1 MKTSREKVLDAIYH
15 RVTDALPATLYL
27 DEALQTKL
35 AETCGYRAR
44 DRFTNDTVRILWNV
58 EHTIVNEK
66 EFRDP
71 FGVRWIRSNGGY
83 FFEDPLLPEPNVS
96 LIPRIKLI
104 EEADRENILNIR
116 RANPDKFIFYQFTMT
131 FGERLWALRGME
143 NYLMDLVD
151 HPDFIHNALDVLL
164 EMHLKALDTLVQLPI
179 DGITFG
185 DDFGTQKGLM
195 ISPLQFRSF
204 YKPRMAVLYE
214 KVRNAGL
221 VVGAHSCGDNT
232 AIMKDY
238 IDLGLQVFHPLQPE
252 CMDISFIKKT
262 YGNNLTFRG
271 GIGTQGAVVW
281 GSPDE
286 VYKMVLDAAKIL
298 SRGGGYLLEPCKPL
312 PPETPVENAMAFI
325 EAMEKARL
333 FQFE

>member
-1 MKTSREKVLDAIYH
+1 MKTSREKVLDAVY
-15 RVTDALPATLYL
+15 RREADSLPATLYL
-27 DEALQTKL
+27 DKAIQTKL
-35 AETCGYRAR
+35 AETYGYRAAEQ
-44 DRFTNDTVRILWNV
+44 FTNDTVRILWNV
-58 EHTIVNEK
+58 EHTNINDR

-71 FGVRWIRSNGGY
+71 FGVRWIRSDGGY
-83 FFEDPLLPEPNVS
+83 FFEDPLLPEPNAS
-96 LIPRIKLI
+96 LIPRIKLL
-104 EEADRENILNIR
+104 EPADRENILAIR
-116 RANPDKFIFYQFTMT
+116 QANPDKFIFFQFTMT

-143 NYLMDLVD
+143 NYLMDLVEY
-151 HPDFIHNALDVLL
+151 PDFVHNALDILL
-164 EMHLKALDTLVQLPI
+164 EMHLEALETLVHLPI

-195 ISPLQFRSF
+195 ISPRQFRTF
-204 YKPRMAVLYE
+204 FKPRMAVLYQ

-252 CMDISFIKKT
+252 CMDIAYIKKT
-262 YGNNLTFRG
+262 YGRDLTFRG

-286 VYKMVLDAAKIL
+286 VRKMVFDAATVL
-298 SRGGGYLLEPCKPL
+298 GRGGGYLLEPCKPL
-312 PPETPVENAMAFI
+312 PPETPIENAMAFI
-325 EAMEKARL
+325 EAMEKARQ
-333 FQFE
+333 FQFT

>member
-1 MKTSREKVLDAIYH
+1 
-15 RVTDALPATLYL
+15 
-27 DEALQTKL
+27 
-35 AETCGYRAR
+35 
-44 DRFTNDTVRILWNV
+44 
-58 EHTIVNEK
+58 
-66 EFRDP
+66 
-71 FGVRWIRSNGGY
+71 
-83 FFEDPLLPEPNVS
+83 LLLKADVS
-96 LIPRIKLI
+96 LIPRIQLL
-104 EEADRENILNIR
+104 EPADVENIVTVR
-116 RANPDKFIFYQFTMT
+116 RANPDKFIFFQFTMT

-143 NYLMDLVD
+143 NYLIDLVE
-151 HPDFIHNALDVLL
+151 HPEFIHTALDILM
-164 EMHLKALDTLVQLPI
+164 EMHLEAMETLLQLPI

-195 ISPLQFRSF
+195 ISPHQFRAF
-204 YKPRMAVLYE
+204 FKPRMAVLYE

-262 YGNNLTFRG
+262 FGNNLTFRG

-281 GSPDE
+281 GTPAE
-286 VYKMVLDAAKIL
+286 VRKMVLDAAKIL
-298 SRGGGYLLEPCKPL
+298 SAGGGYLLEPCKPL

-325 EAMEKARL
+325 EAVQKARQ